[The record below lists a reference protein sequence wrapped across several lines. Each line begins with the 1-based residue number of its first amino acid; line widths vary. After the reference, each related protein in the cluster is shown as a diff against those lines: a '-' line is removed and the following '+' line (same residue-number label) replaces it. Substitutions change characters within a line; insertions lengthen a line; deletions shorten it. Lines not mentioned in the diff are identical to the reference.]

1 MSTIHLAEVAFV
13 SGLKSLASS
22 LEWSGIGLA
31 AGVQLPVQG
40 RHDGELFIT
49 VGSYRREISLPRVLA
64 QRETLGATIDDGELK
79 VRFGSAT

>member
-1 MSTIHLAEVAFV
+1 M
-13 SGLKSLASS
+13 KYMNSS
-22 LEWSGIGLA
+22 PQRVEKVGGEYVLTLQVPF
-31 AGVQLPVQG
+31 AGRSDVDLS